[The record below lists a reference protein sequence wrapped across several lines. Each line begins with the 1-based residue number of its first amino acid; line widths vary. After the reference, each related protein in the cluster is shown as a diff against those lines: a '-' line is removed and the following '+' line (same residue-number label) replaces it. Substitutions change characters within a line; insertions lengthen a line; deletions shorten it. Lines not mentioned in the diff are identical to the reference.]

1 VNTNWMIWRGLR
13 RHGYDD
19 LAATLAGRTVDM
31 VVKSGMREFYNPLNG
46 DGLGAT
52 SFGWSA
58 LALDMLD
65 G

>member
-1 VNTNWMIWRGLR
+1 
-13 RHGYDD
+13 
-19 LAATLAGRTVDM
+19 M

-46 DGLGAT
+46 AGLGAT

-58 LALDMLD
+58 LALDMLN